1 MTSLKEQKR
10 QYRVIFELLDR
21 DPRIY
26 IKDIALKLKIDPNT
40 ASNRLAK
47 ALTEKYFSLP
57 QVRKCSY
64 RNTIEHVYFVDCKKP
79 LELFRQCQEDSN
91 VIYHAR
97 MSGFASMWITTKEKI
112 DIEGAVICGPRSD
125 YYISYPP
132 NHSWKQAIP
141 NMQRKAETFSL
152 EEYQQKGLIRNHWN
166 ETIEWGKIDEILYRE
181 FKYNLRKKFS
191 SIMRAHRISSN
202 RIYRFLG
209 RVHECCT
216 VFTRYFPESIM
227 AYDPYLFMFETD
239 YEDFIIELFS
249 ELPTS
254 SFFFKVSDK
263 LFLYANI
270 ERSSIREPGRHM
282 SDISQLDIPLLVEG
296 LLKRGILKSEE
307 HTLVEYYWAKP
318 L

>member
-1 MTSLKEQKR
+1 MTNLEERKQ
-10 QYRVIFELLDR
+10 QYWSIFELLNR

-40 ASNRLAK
+40 ASNRLAE
-47 ALTEKYFSLP
+47 ALAEKYFSLP

-64 RNTIEHVYFVDCKKP
+64 QNMIEYVHFIDCKNP
-79 LELFRQCQEDSN
+79 LELFRQYQEDTN
-91 VIYHAR
+91 VVYHAR
-97 MSGFASMWITTKEKI
+97 MSGFASMWITSKEKI
-112 DIEGAVICGPRSD
+112 DFEGVVIDGPRSD
-125 YYISYPP
+125 YYVSHPP
-132 NHSWKQAIP
+132 NHSWKQAIQI
-141 NMQRKAETFSL
+141 MQRKTEAFSPKV
-152 EEYQQKGLIRNHWN
+152 YQPKEIIRNHWN
-166 ETIEWGKIDEILYRE
+166 ETIEWDETDEILYRE

-191 SIMRAHRISSN
+191 SIMRTHHISAN

-209 RVHECCT
+209 RMQEYCT
-216 VFTRYFPESIM
+216 VFTRYFPETIM
-227 AYDPYLFMFETD
+227 YYDPYLFMFETD

-254 SFFFKVSDK
+254 SFSFKVADR

-270 ERSSIREPGRHM
+270 ERTSIREPGRYM
-282 SDISQLDIPLLVEG
+282 SDISQLDIPLLVEA
-296 LLKRGILKSEE
+296 LLKKGILRSEE

>member
-1 MTSLKEQKR
+1 MTSLEEQR
-10 QYRVIFELLDR
+10 QQYRVIFELLDR
-21 DPRIY
+21 EPRIY
-26 IKDIALKLKIDPNT
+26 IKDIALKLRIDPNT
-40 ASNRLAK
+40 ASNRFAK

-64 RNTIEHVYFVDCKKP
+64 RNMIEHVYFVDCRNP
-79 LELFRQCQEDSN
+79 LELFRQCQKDSN
-91 VIYHAR
+91 VIYNAT
-97 MSGFASMWITTKEKI
+97 MSGFASMWIITKEKI
-112 DIEGAVICGPRSD
+112 DIEGTVINGPRSD
-125 YYISYPP
+125 YHVSYPP
-132 NHSWKQAIP
+132 NYSWKEAIQI
-141 NMQRKAETFSL
+141 MQRKAETFNL
-152 EEYQQKGLIRNHWN
+152 REYQPKRIIRNHWN
-166 ETIEWGKIDEILYRE
+166 EPIEWDTTDEILYRE
-181 FKYNLRKKFS
+181 FKYDLRKKFT
-191 SIMRAHRISSN
+191 SIMRTHHISAN

-227 AYDPYLFMFETD
+227 AYDPYLFMLETD
-239 YEDFIIELFS
+239 YEDFVIELFS

-254 SFFFKVSDK
+254 SFFFKVADK

-270 ERSSIREPGRHM
+270 ERTSIREPGRHM

-296 LLKRGILKSEE
+296 LLKKGILKSEE